1 MARTVCTSAE
11 SASSN
16 GVCRQ
21 KALSTVAESIRRL
34 EAKFGSVPLLD
45 AATDLKVKT
54 SSFKKLRMKLEH
66 LDGMISQ
73 NPLHEMYGP
82 CTTKLL
88 LFSLSLLLFTAVPC
102 SGFSRHDPLLRIFIA
117 VSSW

>member
-1 MARTVCTSAE
+1 MAGNVCTIAE
-11 SASSN
+11 STSSN

-45 AATDLKVKT
+45 AATDLKVKA

-73 NPLHEMYGP
+73 NPLQEMYAP
-82 CTTKLL
+82 CTNAPSFYSFPCFSCCSQLCLVLASAGMT
-88 LFSLSLLLFTAVPC
+88 LF
-102 SGFSRHDPLLRIFIA
+102 
-117 VSSW
+117 